1 MKKLLVTILLIINTV
16 ANASCLQDYTLRK
29 DELKHKATL
38 GLAKNTAIATGSTG
52 AFTLGFGY
60 LLWSPGPMA
69 GISYAVG
76 AIGWGV
82 PAFATVIG
90 IETAALVNLAKSK
103 KLIKIIEQSY
113 SGEGKEFEAF
123 AKKVI
128 RKTDG
133 AFSVDQVANV
143 VKTADSEGKLCDASL
158 VSSRKQRLFKK
169 KGKLKHK
176 LSSKKEM
183 IKFLFL

>member
-1 MKKLLVTILLIINTV
+1 MKKLLVTTLLIIATWV
-16 ANASCLQDYTLRK
+16 NASCLQGYTLRK
-29 DELKHKATL
+29 HELKNKATL
-38 GLAKNTAIATGSTG
+38 GLAKNNAIAIGSTG

-60 LLWSPGPMA
+60 LLYSPGPMA

-82 PAFATVIG
+82 PAYAAVIG

-103 KLIKIIEQSY
+103 KLIKIIEGAY
-113 SGEGKEFEAF
+113 SAEGKEFEKF

-133 AFSVDQVANV
+133 AYNISQVAEIL
-143 VKTADSEGKLCDASL
+143 KTADGEGRLCDASL
-158 VSSRKQRLFKK
+158 VSARKQRLFKK